1 VSREPNGPAQRSH
14 REDATF
20 EGRLENLTAIRRF
33 VQTACEAAGMNASA
47 CFDLKLAVDE
57 ACTNI
62 IEHGYDGRGG
72 SISISCSADGDALRV
87 TILDRAHAFDPAD
100 LPAADVTS
108 ACEDR
113 PIGGLGWHLIRSSV
127 DEIDYGRDPSG
138 GNRLTLVKRSRPS
151 RSE

>member
-1 VSREPNGPAQRSH
+1 MSREPNGPAQRSH

-62 IEHGYDGRGG
+62 IEHGYSGRSGET
-72 SISISCSADGDALRV
+72 IALACEADGDGVRV
-87 TILDRAHAFDPAD
+87 TIVDHGRAFRPSELPPPD
-100 LPAADVTS
+100 LS
-108 ACEDR
+108 SGWEER
-113 PIGGLGWHLIRSSV
+113 RIGGLGWHLIRKSV
-127 DEIDYGRDPSG
+127 DEIDYGPDPAG
-138 GNRLTLVKRSRPS
+138 GNRLTLLKRSHRP
-151 RSE
+151 